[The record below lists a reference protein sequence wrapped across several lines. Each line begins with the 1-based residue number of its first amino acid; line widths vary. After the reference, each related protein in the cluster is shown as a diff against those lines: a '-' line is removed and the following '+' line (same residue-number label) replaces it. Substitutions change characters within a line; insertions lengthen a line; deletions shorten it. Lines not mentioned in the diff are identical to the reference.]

1 MASQPTSI
9 FLFNNHLAFIY
20 SLSFCQENQFDV
32 TDLAF
37 LDFFGIV
44 VFEDLEIACL
54 IMNIVYMEFG
64 EDALCTFCTRDS
76 VTLP

>member
-9 FLFNNHLAFIY
+9 FLLNNHLAFIY

-44 VFEDLEIACL
+44 VFEDLEIAWFDNEYCVHGVWRRRFVHIL
-54 IMNIVYMEFG
+54 H
-64 EDALCTFCTRDS
+64 
-76 VTLP
+76 